1 MIVDAGH
8 KCLFLPKFHCELN
21 PIEYYWGWTKYYYRE
36 RCTGQWQQAKK
47 LWTEALDACPP
58 HVLHRFFQRA
68 DRYASVY
75 RLGATGLLAEY
86 AVKKYKAHRSVTET
100 DLTEAKN
107 EFQQRTREFASA
119 DRTLLG
125 ANKAT

>member
-1 MIVDAGH
+1 M
-8 KCLFLPKFHCELN
+8 
-21 PIEYYWGWTKYYYRE
+21 
-36 RCTGQWQQAKK
+36 KK

-58 HVLHRFFQRA
+58 HVLHQFFQQA

-75 RLGATGLLAEY
+75 CLGATGLLAEY
-86 AVKKYKAHRSVTET
+86 AVKKYKAHHSVTET

-107 EFQQRTREFASA
+107 EFQQRTQEFASA